1 MAQRNRKTKTVED
14 RYKEYTKSTIKLSED
29 GIVYE
34 VLLNKIIST
43 MDNQFKKEG
52 YKNKTTYIAQ
62 MNIFLKELNVKFLK
76 EHKERK
82 APGCSSYKSFERY
95 FDNAIKKKNGSLD
108 NKEEKKCIHIIKDM
122 EFFFGTELLS
132 NPEESLHKKN
142 EYIHSLIL
150 PLINIMVESDFF
162 YYIPHTTKAL
172 GYQCYWNQMRM
183 IENNIEILF
192 KDEKTETYEVWQEI
206 LKPLRNIIGDGEDI
220 DAYPG
225 GDYSGVT
232 SKIWLEANPVLA
244 YFDCVYDIAGK
255 DYQLYEKINAGQY
268 GKLHFNFKIGEEE
281 SEVKEN
287 VDNRN
292 RYFRDQGI
300 KVGFENIIEKE
311 KQVFFSELKK
321 AYINIVKKYMN
332 IDSVSIDSD

>member
-1 MAQRNRKTKTVED
+1 
-14 RYKEYTKSTIKLSED
+14 
-29 GIVYE
+29 
-34 VLLNKIIST
+34 
-43 MDNQFKKEG
+43 
-52 YKNKTTYIAQ
+52 
-62 MNIFLKELNVKFLK
+62 
-76 EHKERK
+76 
-82 APGCSSYKSFERY
+82 
-95 FDNAIKKKNGSLD
+95 
-108 NKEEKKCIHIIKDM
+108 
-122 EFFFGTELLS
+122 
-132 NPEESLHKKN
+132 
-142 EYIHSLIL
+142 
-150 PLINIMVESDFF
+150 
-162 YYIPHTTKAL
+162 
-172 GYQCYWNQMRM
+172 MRM

-255 DYQLYEKINAGQY
+255 DYQLYKKINAGQY